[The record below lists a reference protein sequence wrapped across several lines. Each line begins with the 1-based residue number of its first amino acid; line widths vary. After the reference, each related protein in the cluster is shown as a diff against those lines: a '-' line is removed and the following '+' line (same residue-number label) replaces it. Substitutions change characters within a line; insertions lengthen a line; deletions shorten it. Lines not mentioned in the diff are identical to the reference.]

1 MQAVFRDQPRKTPR
15 PPGTAESPAEQCG
28 FPADQPSTKLT
39 PTLLR
44 RISKHG
50 HLLVETPLGNLGAF
64 MGSVL
69 TGYTVYFTKSR

>member
-1 MQAVFRDQPRKTPR
+1 MFYFL
-15 PPGTAESPAEQCG
+15 GGE
-28 FPADQPSTKLT
+28 
-39 PTLLR
+39 